1 MQSVMIF
8 VFGNFSAETWNIY
21 FGIMEAHYWTNGSLR
36 AEYTVAPVMLEILK
50 KASTAPNIK
59 KGLVNNI
66 IKQSLK

>member
-1 MQSVMIF
+1 MVIR
-8 VFGNFSAETWNIY
+8 
-21 FGIMEAHYWTNGSLR
+21 YWIDGSLR

-50 KASTAPNIK
+50 KASTDPNIK

>member
-1 MQSVMIF
+1 
-8 VFGNFSAETWNIY
+8 
-21 FGIMEAHYWTNGSLR
+21 GSLR

-50 KASTAPNIK
+50 KASTDPNIK